1 MVDNVENMANNL
13 LKNSETILN
22 RALDNNYIN
31 VSLKILLGLY
41 AALVAPKLSP
51 SLANLM
57 DNTVVRILVAFVIVF
72 MATRDPGLALLISVA
87 FIITLQTANK
97 LRLYNTSLSN
107 SLPNETSWLP
117 SAKNV
122 VDETNNNNENNNEND
137 NDNNNDNIVTYS
149 EPSQNLNT
157 IENLEGANI
166 VDTLEGSPLDTD
178 FTSADQLNNSQS
190 NEVPNVDQN
199 SCIKTF
205 NNQHCIQGLE
215 QNSPDGFN

>member
-1 MVDNVENMANNL
+1 MVDTVENMANNL

-97 LRLYNTSLSN
+97 LRLYNTSLSK

-117 SAKNV
+117 SAKNI
-122 VDETNNNNENNNEND
+122 VDETNNDENNKENNENV
-137 NDNNNDNIVTYS
+137 VTYS

-178 FTSADQLNNSQS
+178 FTSTAQFNDSQS

-199 SCIKTF
+199 SCIKTL

-215 QNSPDGFN
+215 QNSPDGYTKSL

>member
-1 MVDNVENMANNL
+1 MVDTVENMANNL

-57 DNTVVRILVAFVIVF
+57 DNTLVRILVAFAIVF

-97 LRLYNTSLSN
+97 LRLYNTSLSK

-117 SAKNV
+117 SSTNI
-122 VDETNNNNENNNEND
+122 VDETS
-137 NDNNNDNIVTYS
+137 NNDDIDSNNDDTENVVTLS
-149 EPSQNLNT
+149 EPTQNLDI
-157 IENLEGANI
+157 IENLEGVNI
-166 VDTLEGSPLDTD
+166 IDKLEGSPLDTD
-178 FTSADQLNNSQS
+178 LTTVDQFSSSQT

-215 QNSPDGFN
+215 QNSPDGYN

>member
-57 DNTVVRILVAFVIVF
+57 DNTVVRILVAFIIVF

-117 SAKNV
+117 SAKNIA
-122 VDETNNNNENNNEND
+122 DETNNDNNNENND
-137 NDNNNDNIVTYS
+137 NVVTYS

-178 FTSADQLNNSQS
+178 FTSTDQFNDSQS
-190 NEVPNVDQN
+190 NEVQNVDQN
-199 SCIKTF
+199 SCIKTL

-215 QNSPDGFN
+215 QNSPDGYN

>member
-1 MVDNVENMANNL
+1 M
-13 LKNSETILN
+13 KLN
-22 RALDNNYIN
+22 RYQTVGEHTLTVHAREDGTKLRQVRID
-31 VSLKILLGLY
+31 LGDAIFLGT
-41 AALVAPKLSP
+41 A
-51 SLANLM
+51 
-57 DNTVVRILVAFVIVF
+57 VRILVAFVIVF

-97 LRLYNTSLSN
+97 LRLYNTSLSK

>member
-1 MVDNVENMANNL
+1 MVDTVENMANNL

-57 DNTVVRILVAFVIVF
+57 DNTAVRILVAFVIVF

-97 LRLYNTSLSN
+97 LRLYNTSLSK

-157 IENLEGANI
+157 IEKFRRSKYCGYI
-166 VDTLEGSPLDTD
+166 RRKS
-178 FTSADQLNNSQS
+178 
-190 NEVPNVDQN
+190 
-199 SCIKTF
+199 IRY
-205 NNQHCIQGLE
+205 
-215 QNSPDGFN
+215 